1 MAHQGPGSIRTV
13 DELRRLADVLD
24 HASEINRKTS
34 ELVTRC
40 DPYGDPEHLDA
51 LAHEVTADVDKL
63 DRLLREANSRIQSCI
78 GRESHRTTGPQLTP
92 REWQVAELIGQG
104 CTNRQ
109 IANRLGIARRTAES
123 HVENIMSKL
132 GLSARSQI
140 VAWLY
145 GGTHDSHPNE

>member
-1 MAHQGPGSIRTV
+1 MYQKVEVIHART
-13 DELRRLADVLD
+13 
-24 HASEINRKTS
+24 
-34 ELVTRC
+34 
-40 DPYGDPEHLDA
+40 
-51 LAHEVTADVDKL
+51 
-63 DRLLREANSRIQSCI
+63 
-78 GRESHRTTGPQLTP
+78 LTP